1 MTDPQPAAPQRAVMP
16 AHAARRLLE
25 LEVETRF
32 TLKDGRIASEAPP
45 DNAPGPLLYMAGGRI
60 WVDEAVA
67 PQLLHQLNRLA
78 RDETPGGEALPPPC
92 LDRCLALLPNPGTPS
107 GGLSYLLPHGTQ
119 APGAARTIASGSA
132 EAEGL
137 EARFKREGMPRDLLD
152 LNFRQV
158 ADLWP
163 PYCLVV
169 EDGDVAALAFTAR
182 RGSRGAELGLVTLP
196 AFRGRGLAGRA
207 VAGWS
212 ALPELRALTL
222 FYSTA
227 TTNLAS
233 RRVAAKLG
241 LPFIGST
248 WEVARA

>member
-1 MTDPQPAAPQRAVMP
+1 MSDPQPTAPQRAVMP

-25 LEVETRF
+25 LEAKTRF
-32 TLKDGRIASEAPP
+32 NLKNGRIASEAPP

-60 WVDEAVA
+60 WVDESIA
-67 PQLLHQLNRLA
+67 PQLLEQLPRLA
-78 RDETPGGEALPPPC
+78 RDETPGGEALPPAG

-119 APGAARTIASGSA
+119 APGAAPTIASGSA
-132 EAEGL
+132 EAEDL
-137 EARFKREGMPRDLLD
+137 EARFEREGMPRALLD

-196 AFRGRGLAGRA
+196 AFRGRGLAGQA

-212 ALPELRALTL
+212 ALPELRELTL

-233 RRVAAKLG
+233 QRVAAKLG

-248 WEVARA
+248 WEVASA

>member
-1 MTDPQPAAPQRAVMP
+1 MPDPQPTAPQRAVMP

-25 LEVETRF
+25 LETETRF
-32 TLKDGRIASEAPP
+32 TLKEGRIASEAPP

-60 WVDEAVA
+60 WVGETVA
-67 PQLLHQLNRLA
+67 PQVADELSRLA
-78 RDETPGGEALPPPC
+78 GAD
-92 LDRCLALLPNPGTPS
+92 LDRYLALLPGAGAPS
-107 GGLSYLLPHGTQ
+107 SGLSYLLPHGTQ
-119 APGAARTIASGSA
+119 APGAARTIASGSPAA
-132 EAEGL
+132 ENL
-137 EARFKREGMPRDLLD
+137 ETRFDREGMPRDLLD

-196 AFRGRGLAGRA
+196 AFRGRGLAGQA

-233 RRVAAKLG
+233 QRVAAKLG

>member
-1 MTDPQPAAPQRAVMP
+1 MSDLQPAAPQRADMP
-16 AHAARRLLE
+16 APAARRLLE
-25 LEVETRF
+25 LEAETRF

-45 DNAPGPLLYMAGGRI
+45 DNAPGPLLYVAGGRV
-60 WVDEAVA
+60 WGDESIT
-67 PQLLHQLNRLA
+67 PQILDELSRLA
-78 RDETPGGEALPPPC
+78 RDETPGG
-92 LDRCLALLPNPGTPS
+92 LDRCLTLLPKSGAAS

-119 APGAARTIASGSA
+119 ALGAARTIASGSA
-132 EAEGL
+132 EAENL
-137 EARFKREGMPRDLLD
+137 EARFDREGMPRDLLD

-169 EDGDVAALAFTAR
+169 EDGRVAALAFTAR
-182 RGSRGAELGLVTLP
+182 RGPRGAELGLVTLP
-196 AFRGRGLAGRA
+196 GFRGRGLAGQA

-212 ALPELRALTL
+212 VLSELRDLTL

-233 RRVAAKLG
+233 QRVAAKLG
-241 LPFIGST
+241 LPFIGPT
-248 WEVARA
+248 WEVAKA